1 MKKIFLTLI
10 LFVGIF
16 SLTACGKEKINKDI
30 LGTWINDTTI
40 EGYKFTYRF
49 NEDGTGTYDV
59 AGNIMNFKYTIDGA
73 NISFKYT
80 DEEMETWDTTFSIT
94 DDVLNIKDSLGEDT
108 LYKKEILQ

>member
-1 MKKIFLTLI
+1 MKMLKRVLLATLLLVVTVTLTGCKDK
-10 LFVGIF
+10 GIV
-16 SLTACGKEKINKDI
+16 
-30 LGTWINDTTI
+30 GTWEYKTG
-40 EGYKFTYRF
+40 GYTYTF